1 MSYTLKHP
9 GAQIDELLD
18 KADTAVQPEEI
29 EPLATMGYVNAA
41 LATATAPLATKD
53 YVGEELAAAI
63 APLATKV
70 ELSDA
75 VQGLKTHLDEKDIET
90 FNLAKSY
97 TDEAMANMKDYV
109 DEALANAEGG
119 GTDEILQII
128 EENELVAAQALN
140 DLNDRKADK
149 EFVTDAIASAIT
161 TTLNTAV

>member
-1 MSYTLKHP
+1 MSYTLTHT

-18 KADTAVQPEEI
+18 KAGTAVQPEEI
-29 EPLATMGYVNAA
+29 EQMATTGYVHAA

-53 YVGEELAAAI
+53 YVGEELTAAI

-75 VQGLKTHLDEKDIET
+75 VQGLKTYIDEKDIET

-109 DEALANAEGG
+109 D
-119 GTDEILQII
+119 
-128 EENELVAAQALN
+128 
-140 DLNDRKADK
+140 
-149 EFVTDAIASAIT
+149 SAIT
-161 TTLNTAV
+161 ITLNTPV